1 MPSNRLLKKD
11 GLYFIPLG
19 GSEQFGINLNV
30 YVCNG
35 QFLAVDCGMGFADER
50 FPGIEI
56 MLPDPAFLEQNKKK
70 LKGMIITH
78 AHEDHIGAVSHL
90 WPRFEC
96 PLYATPFTAAVLKKK
111 LEEAGIYDAKMHRV
125 EPLSQVQ
132 IGPFGVQFLPVS
144 HSVPDSCALMIRT
157 EHGNILHSGDWNL
170 DPNPVVGLKTEEK
183 TFKSCGN
190 EKIVAYIG
198 DSTNAL
204 VPGFSGSE
212 RDVSKGLYEEFKN
225 RKGRIAVTLFSSNI
239 GRMISIA
246 EAAKKTGRHVT
257 VVGRSLHRMVD
268 AAQQCGYLRNIKEF
282 VTEEDIGFLPD
293 EKTVLIVT
301 GSQGEYRS
309 ALARIARDEHPSV
322 HLSEGDTVIFSARAI
337 PGNERNINAVKNNLV
352 ARGIQVISPGETD
365 SVIHVSGHPC
375 RGEIEQMLHW
385 TRPSCVIPVH
395 GERMQLEAH
404 ATLARA
410 CQVPKTLVPSN
421 GSLIRLAPGPVE
433 EIGKVE
439 TGLLAVD
446 PEDRLMPSGD
456 PSITARRKLQYTGA
470 VHASFLLSSDGEILG
485 DINLD
490 LIGLSDGRKT
500 EQLED
505 DIFAEIEEIIADIA
519 EGPRLDE
526 EAVAEEVRICLR
538 RYLHNRL
545 GVKPKTTVHV
555 LRVPERKGKAK

>member
-19 GSEQFGINLNV
+19 GSEQFGINLNI

-50 FPGIEI
+50 FPGIDI
-56 MLPDPAFLEQNKKK
+56 VLPDPAFLEQNKKK

-96 PLYATPFTAAVLKKK
+96 PLYATPFTAVVLRKK
-111 LEEAGIYDAKMHRV
+111 LEEAGIYDAKINV
-125 EPLSQVQ
+125 VDPLMKVQ
-132 IGPFGVQFLPVS
+132 IGTFGVQFIPVS

-170 DPNPVVGLKTEEK
+170 DPNPVVGLKTEDK
-183 TFKSCGN
+183 TFKTLG
-190 EKIVAYIG
+190 EEGIVAYIG

-212 RDVSKGLYEEFKN
+212 RDASKGLYEEFKN

-239 GRMISIA
+239 GRMVSIA
-246 EAAKKTGRHVT
+246 EAAHKTGRHVT
-257 VVGRSLHRMVD
+257 VVGRSLHRMVA
-268 AAQQCGYLRNIKEF
+268 AAQECGYLRNIKEF
-282 VTEEDIGFLPD
+282 VSEEDIGFLPD

-322 HLSEGDTVIFSARAI
+322 HLSKGDTVIFSARAI

-352 ARGIQVISPGETD
+352 AKGIHIISPGETD
-365 SVIHVSGHPC
+365 NTIHVSGHPC
-375 RGEIEQMLHW
+375 RGEIEQMLQW
-385 TRPSCVIPVH
+385 TRPACVIPVH
-395 GERMQLEAH
+395 GERLQLEAH
-404 ATLARA
+404 AGLAQA
-410 CQVPKTLVPSN
+410 CQVPQTVVPSN

-433 EIGKVE
+433 EIAKVE

-446 PEDRLMPSGD
+446 QDRLIPSGD
-456 PSITARRKLQYTGA
+456 PSIIARRKLQYTGA
-470 VHASFLLSSDGEILG
+470 VHASLLLSSGGEILG
-485 DINLD
+485 DICMD
-490 LIGLSDGRKT
+490 MIGLTDGRNPGK
-500 EQLED
+500 LEE
-505 DIFAEIEEIIADIA
+505 DIFAEIEEIVADIA
-519 EGPRLDE
+519 EGPHLEE

-538 RYLHNRL
+538 RFLHNRL
-545 GVKPKTTVHV
+545 GIKPKTTVHV
-555 LRVPERKGKAK
+555 LRVPEGRGQKK